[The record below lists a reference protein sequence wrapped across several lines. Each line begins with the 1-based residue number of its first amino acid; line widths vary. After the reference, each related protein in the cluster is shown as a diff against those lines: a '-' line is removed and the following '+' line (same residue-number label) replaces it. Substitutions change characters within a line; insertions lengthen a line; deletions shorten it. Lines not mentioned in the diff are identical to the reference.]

1 MIPPDISAQQRR
13 ENPDPREQD
22 QPVPWAMLLLS
33 SALVLF
39 GVVYIA
45 LSDVNMPGS
54 WGDGRVAAELAG
66 ERRPA
71 LAGANGAALYGA
83 RCAACHQASGQGL
96 SGVFPPLAGSEW
108 VVGRKETA
116 VAIVLYGATGPLT
129 VKGIAYNGAMPA
141 FKDQLGD
148 AELAALLS
156 HVRAQWGNQAGPVSV
171 ETVAAVRAQWKE
183 RTGPFVGGQDLPSHE

>member
-22 QPVPWAMLLLS
+22 RPVPWAMVLLS
-33 SALVLF
+33 AALVLF

-45 LSDVNMPGS
+45 LSDVDTPGS
-54 WGDGRVAAELAG
+54 WGDGRVAAELVG

-71 LAGANGAALYGA
+71 QAGVDGAALYGA
-83 RCAACHQASGQGL
+83 LCAACHQASGQGL
-96 SGVFPPLAGSEW
+96 PGVFPPLAGSEW
-108 VVGRKETA
+108 VVGKKDTA

-129 VKGIAYNGAMPA
+129 VKGTVYNGAMPA

-156 HVRAQWGNQAGPVSV
+156 HVRAQWGNQAAPVSA
-171 ETVAAVRAQWKE
+171 EAVAAVREQWRE
-183 RTGPFVGGQDLPSHE
+183 RSGPFVSGQDLPSHE